1 LAKEYLTGRGYLSE
15 KIENIKYN
23 NISNKLDYLNNTIN
37 EISEN
42 FKEYDKIDKIDL
54 MLEYANNTE
63 LSNFK
68 KNEKIKEIT
77 IKAQN
82 RLDIPLILTL
92 KDIWVLKTMQALIL
106 IFYIILLILNFGF
119 FKIEKMIILFI

>member
-1 LAKEYLTGRGYLSE
+1 MAKEYLTGRGYLSE